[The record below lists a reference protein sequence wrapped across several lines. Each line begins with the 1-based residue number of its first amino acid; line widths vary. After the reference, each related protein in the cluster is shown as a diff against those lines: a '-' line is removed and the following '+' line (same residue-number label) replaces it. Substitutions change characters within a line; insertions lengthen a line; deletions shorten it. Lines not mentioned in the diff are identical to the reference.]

1 MSNAARVA
9 VGALR
14 CVYAV
19 IKLFPQKN
27 KVVFLSRQSS
37 EPSPDIRAIS
47 ECLREQ
53 YPETECVVLTRMI
66 DGWTY
71 VFHIIRQMYNI
82 ATSRVVVLDGFCI
95 AASVLKH
102 KEGTKII
109 QMWHS
114 SAAIKQF
121 GYQTIDKP
129 SGHSRQIAEVMCMHR
144 NYDYVMAPSK
154 ATGEFFCKG
163 FDVSEDK
170 LRYYG
175 LPRLSEIAADNPEL
189 RNQIREDIMPDDD
202 RELVLYV
209 PTFRKGKQL
218 DVSNLISAI
227 NQERFNLVIKPHPLD
242 HLDEGEEHVCE
253 KYNSTELLKAC
264 DRVITDYSAMGVE
277 ASILG
282 KPIYY
287 YVYDIDTYRE
297 ETGLNTDPLLEMPEC
312 SSKSGVELAAM
323 MEKDYDFDALNG
335 FRDKYI
341 EVPVDNCAERLADFI
356 GNIINGN
363 D

>member
-37 EPSPDIRAIS
+37 EPSLDIRAIS

-53 YPETECVVLTRMI
+53 YPETECVVLARMI

-71 VFHIIRQMYNI
+71 VFHMIRQMYNI
-82 ATSRVVVLDGFCI
+82 ATSKVVVLDGFCI

-175 LPRLSEIAADNPEL
+175 LPRLSEIASDDPKL

-297 ETGLNTDPLLEMPEC
+297 ETGLNTDPLIEMPES
-312 SSKSGVELAAM
+312 SSKSGAELAAM
-323 MEKDYDFDALNG
+323 MEKDYDFNALKR
-335 FRDKYI
+335 FRDKYV
-341 EVPVDNCAERLADFI
+341 EVPVDKCEERIADFI